1 MCKATRCYNTGVE
14 HSRNCCRQNDSTDS
28 QELGS
33 WEPRWGPASEKVVV
47 SRIFIQI
54 CMCRKLIGKC

>member
-1 MCKATRCYNTGVE
+1 MTTGVE
-14 HSRNCCRQNDSTDS
+14 HSRNCCRQNDSRDS

-47 SRIFIQI
+47 SRILIQI